1 MSVRLELA
9 IILKLELWLGL
20 GLGLGAWSVMLEI
33 HVGSSGSSEAGAS
46 EAMVEEVIG
55 SRLRLSSYLVIEV
68 HARDRLLL

>member
-1 MSVRLELA
+1 MQNFAIFCYYAVHYMQFVRKARMSVSLELA

-46 EAMVEEVIG
+46 EPRG
-55 SRLRLSSYLVIEV
+55 
-68 HARDRLLL
+68 